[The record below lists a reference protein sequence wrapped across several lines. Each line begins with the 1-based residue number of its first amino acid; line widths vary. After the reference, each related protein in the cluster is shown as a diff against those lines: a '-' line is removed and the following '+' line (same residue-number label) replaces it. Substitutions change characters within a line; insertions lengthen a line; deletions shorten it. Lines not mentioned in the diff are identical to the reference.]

1 MLERGLVLGVGPE
14 AIQQLLNSD
23 KGRVIFPLTNSPYA
37 ARCYEVAYTTGMTD
51 KELLDIYSDYLISAF
66 GLTTATGLASLLEGQ
81 ISHDRIQRFLAS
93 EKRTSNEL
101 WLIVKP
107 HIRAIQHQDGVL
119 IVDDSIAEKPYT
131 DENDIICWHYDHTT
145 GGTVKG
151 INFLTALY
159 HVGDTSLP
167 VGFTV
172 LAKTQHYIDKKDGK
186 PKRRS
191 PVGKN
196 EYYRTMLQQAV
207 TNHIPFRYV
216 LNDVWFASAENM
228 LFVKQTLLKDFV
240 MPLKANRKVALSAAD
255 KQHGRYVSVATL
267 ELEPQATREI
277 YLEGVD
283 FPLLLLKQVFVNEDG
298 STGLLY
304 LVTSACTLTYDAMTT
319 LYRKRW
325 NVEPYH
331 KSLKQNASL
340 ERSPTHTVTT
350 QTNHFFAALCGYIKL
365 ELLKGSTKLT
375 HFALKAKLYARAL
388 QMAFEALR
396 EFQPVRLAA

>member
-1 MLERGLVLGVGPE
+1 
-14 AIQQLLNSD
+14 
-23 KGRVIFPLTNSPYA
+23 
-37 ARCYEVAYTTGMTD
+37 MTD

-66 GLTTATGLASLLEGQ
+66 GLTTATGLSSLLEGQ

-93 EKRTSNEL
+93 QQRTSTDL
-101 WLIVKP
+101 WTLVKP

-145 GGTVKG
+145 GGMTKG
-151 INFLTALY
+151 INFLTTLY
-159 HVGDTSLP
+159 HAGDTSLP
-167 VGFTV
+167 VGFSV
-172 LAKTQHYIDKKDGK
+172 IAKTQHYIDKKDGK
-186 PKRRS
+186 QKRRS

-207 TNHIPFRYV
+207 TNRIPFRYV

-228 LFVKQTLLKDFV
+228 MFVKQTLHKDFV

-255 KQHGRYVSVATL
+255 KQQGRYVSVATL
-267 ELEPQATREI
+267 DLEPQTTQEI

-283 FPLLLLKQVFVNEDG
+283 FALLLIKQVFVNEDG

-304 LVTSACTLTYDAMTT
+304 LVTSDRTLTYDAMTT

-365 ELLKGSTKLT
+365 ELLKGETKLT

-396 EFQPVRLAA
+396 ELQPVRLAA